1 VNGVYIGYFGQT
13 PVWNINDMSAY
24 DNRKPKYVRD
34 WYLKLRSKMKA
45 IKEKKELEERR
56 EE

>member
-1 VNGVYIGYFGQT
+1 
-13 PVWNINDMSAY
+13 MSAY